1 MAAEERLTREVAKT
15 RKAQAE
21 TKQLREQIIM
31 LEAQLAT
38 KQETMQDL
46 MDESQALEVRG
57 CSHQTAGWAD
67 FVAGRP

>member
-21 TKQLREQIIM
+21 TKQLREQIM
-31 LEAQLAT
+31 TLEGQLAT

-46 MDESQALEVRG
+46 MDESQALEVRSPFHHTNG
-57 CSHQTAGWAD
+57 EAD
-67 FVAGRP
+67 LFAGRP